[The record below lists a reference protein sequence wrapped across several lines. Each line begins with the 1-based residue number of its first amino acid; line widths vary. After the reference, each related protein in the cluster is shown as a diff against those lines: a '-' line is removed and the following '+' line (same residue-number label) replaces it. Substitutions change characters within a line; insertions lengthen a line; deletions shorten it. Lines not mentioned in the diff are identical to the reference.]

1 MPSGSKE
8 RANKSINS
16 VKYVSKIQIPKYYG
30 NNMSIKKPETH
41 IFFMNHQKLTVAL
54 LTSELPKKQI
64 NQKFHWSLVKVD

>member
-1 MPSGSKE
+1 MPAGSKE

-16 VKYVSKIQIPKYYG
+16 VKYVSKIQVPKYYG

-41 IFFMNHQKLTVAL
+41 IFFMNQKLTVAL
-54 LTSELPKKQI
+54 LTSELPKKKK